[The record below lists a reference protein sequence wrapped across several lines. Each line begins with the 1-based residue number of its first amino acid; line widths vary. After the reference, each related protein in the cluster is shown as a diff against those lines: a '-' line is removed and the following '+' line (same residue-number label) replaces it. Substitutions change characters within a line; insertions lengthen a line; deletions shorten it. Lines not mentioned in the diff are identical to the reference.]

1 MRIEGKDYRTIWF
14 EDNVV
19 KIIDQTKL
27 PHQFIIKDLKTIKD
41 AINAIKIM
49 EVRGAPLIGATA
61 AYGLVLAIIENNDQS
76 FLKKSA
82 DELISSRPTAINLR
96 WAVDRMM
103 NKLSGLNSDKI
114 LEIALNEAK
123 DICEEDIK
131 FCENIGLN
139 GLKIIEE
146 IYNKKKDTVNILT
159 HCNAGWLATIN
170 WGTATS
176 PIYHAH
182 KKGIPV
188 HVWADETR
196 PRNQGANLTSYE
208 LNEEGIKNTIIADN
222 TGGIL
227 MQRGEVDMCIV
238 GTDRTLA
245 NGDVCNKVG
254 TYLKALA
261 AHDNKIP
268 FYVALPS
275 STIDWNIKDHK
286 DIPIDDTKI
295 WAQRLSYVGE
305 LGYELYVEVKDAK
318 KIYELIIEK
327 GKDHNLSNCGMH
339 AMDIMRMESGFLHW
353 GHDISPEENQYQAGL
368 SFTISNKKNV
378 DFIGKSALEK
388 IDKEKIKTRF
398 AKFTLKDSKP
408 GEPLLLHDE
417 PIYLEDKIIGR
428 STSGNYSF
436 NFKKN
441 LTFGYINNDFSNEEL
456 QNKNLFIE
464 VEKKKYPIEISNKP
478 LKQTNFKNN

>member
-1 MRIEGKDYRTIWF
+1 MKIEGKEYRTIWF
-14 EDNVV
+14 ENNIV

-27 PHQFIIKDLKTIKD
+27 PHQFVIKDLKTVKD
-41 AINAIKIM
+41 SINAIKIM

-61 AYGLVLAIIENNDQS
+61 AYGLVLAILENNDQS

-82 DELISSRPTAINLR
+82 EDLIKSRPTAINLK

-103 NKLSGLNSDKI
+103 NKISGVNSEKI
-114 LEIALNEAK
+114 LDIALNEAK
-123 DICEEDIK
+123 EICEEDIK
-131 FCENIGLN
+131 FCKSIGQN
-139 GLKIIEE
+139 GLRIIEE
-146 IYNKKKDTVNILT
+146 IFNKKKGTVNILT

-227 MQRGEVDMCIV
+227 MQRGQVDMCIV
-238 GTDRTLA
+238 GTDRTLS

-261 AHDNKIP
+261 AKDNNVP

-275 STIDWNIKDHK
+275 STIDWNIKNSK
-286 DIPIDDTKI
+286 DIPIEERSSEELSKI
-295 WAQRLSYVGE
+295 EGVDEDGK
-305 LGYELYVEVKDAK
+305 VKKVQIYPIKSKAMNLAFDVTPAK
-318 KIYELIIEK
+318 YITGLITEK
-327 GKDHNLSNCGMH
+327 GICEAS
-339 AMDIMRMESGFLHW
+339 
-353 GHDISPEENQYQAGL
+353 
-368 SFTISNKKNV
+368 
-378 DFIGKSALEK
+378 EK
-388 IDKEKIKTRF
+388 R
-398 AKFTLKDSKP
+398 L
-408 GEPLLLHDE
+408 
-417 PIYLEDKIIGR
+417 
-428 STSGNYSF
+428 
-436 NFKKN
+436 
-441 LTFGYINNDFSNEEL
+441 
-456 QNKNLFIE
+456 KNLF
-464 VEKKKYPIEISNKP
+464 K
-478 LKQTNFKNN
+478 

>member
-1 MRIEGKDYRTIWF
+1 MKIEGKEYRTIWF
-14 EDNVV
+14 ENNIV

-27 PHQFIIKDLKTIKD
+27 PHKFIIKDLRTVKD
-41 AINAIKIM
+41 AINAIKVM

-82 DELISSRPTAINLR
+82 EELIKSRPTAINLK

-103 NKLSGLNSDKI
+103 NKLSGVNSDKI

-123 DICEEDIK
+123 EICEEDVK

-139 GLKIIEE
+139 GLRIIEE

-182 KKGIPV
+182 KKDIPV
-188 HVWADETR
+188 HVWVDETR

-208 LNEEGIKNTIIADN
+208 LNEEEIPNTIIADN

-238 GTDRTLA
+238 GTDRTLST
-245 NGDVCNKVG
+245 GDVCNKIG

-261 AHDNKIP
+261 AKDNNVP

-275 STIDWNIKDHK
+275 STIDWDIKDYK
-286 DIPIDDTKI
+286 DIPIEE
-295 WAQRLSYVGE
+295 RNSEELSHMEGLDKDGNVKKVKVYPKKSKAMNLAFDITPAKYVT
-305 LGYELYVEVKDAK
+305 A
-318 KIYELIIEK
+318 LITEK
-327 GKDHNLSNCGMH
+327 GVCEASSD
-339 AMDIMRMESGFLHW
+339 
-353 GHDISPEENQYQAGL
+353 GL
-368 SFTISNKKNV
+368 KKL
-378 DFIGKSALEK
+378 F
-388 IDKEKIKTRF
+388 
-398 AKFTLKDSKP
+398 
-408 GEPLLLHDE
+408 
-417 PIYLEDKIIGR
+417 
-428 STSGNYSF
+428 
-436 NFKKN
+436 KN
-441 LTFGYINNDFSNEEL
+441 L
-456 QNKNLFIE
+456 
-464 VEKKKYPIEISNKP
+464 
-478 LKQTNFKNN
+478 

>member
-1 MRIEGKDYRTIWF
+1 MKIEGKEYRTIWF

-27 PHQFIIKDLKTIKD
+27 PHQFITKDLKTVKESINSIKT
-41 AINAIKIM
+41 M

-61 AYGLVLAIIENNDQS
+61 AYGLVLAVIENNDKS

-82 DELISSRPTAINLR
+82 EELINSRPTAINLK

-103 NKLSGLNSDKI
+103 KKI
-114 LEIALNEAK
+114 LGVNSNEILNIALNEAK
-123 DICEEDIK
+123 EICEEDVK

-139 GLKIIEE
+139 GLKVIEE
-146 IYNKKKDTVNILT
+146 IHSKKKDIINILT

-188 HVWADETR
+188 HVWVDETR

-208 LNEEGIKNTIIADN
+208 LNEEGISNTIIADN

-227 MQRGEVDMCIV
+227 MQRGDVDMCIV

-245 NGDVCNKVG
+245 NGDVCNKIG

-261 AHDNKIP
+261 AYDNKVP

-275 STIDWNIKDHK
+275 STIDWSIKDSK
-286 DIPIDDTKI
+286 DIPIEE
-295 WAQRLSYVGE
+295 RSSEELSHIEGI
-305 LGYELYVEVKDAK
+305 D
-318 KIYELIIEK
+318 EK
-327 GKDHNLSNCGMH
+327 GKIKKIQIYPKKSKAINL
-339 AMDIMRMESGFLHW
+339 AFDIT
-353 GHDISPEENQYQAGL
+353 PAKYVTGL
-368 SFTISNKKNV
+368 IT
-378 DFIGKSALEK
+378 EK
-388 IDKEKIKTRF
+388 GICKASKEG
-398 AKFTLKDSKP
+398 LKD
-408 GEPLLLHDE
+408 L
-417 PIYLEDKIIGR
+417 
-428 STSGNYSF
+428 
-436 NFKKN
+436 FK
-441 LTFGYINNDFSNEEL
+441 
-456 QNKNLFIE
+456 
-464 VEKKKYPIEISNKP
+464 
-478 LKQTNFKNN
+478 